1 MGAGGCRGYVY
12 LQIKPSVLK
21 EYLPDPF
28 RCISAVKP
36 WVQPS
41 LYCVNLPSFTWDS
54 ISFIRPTNTPIHVTV
69 CSARA
74 RCCRWWWQNRWK
86 QMSLF
91 SLSAQEHIP
100 PPSPFFFFCETP
112 QKNGGIKETTQSQKE
127 KKCSTFSSDRGQK
140 RSGRPQV
147 EKFWRKIKIY
157 KRNYFKSMDNL
168 KMYLKYLVCLKNPLY
183 I

>member
-100 PPSPFFFFCETP
+100 PPSPFFFFVRHLKRMVESKR
-112 QKNGGIKETTQSQKE
+112 QHKVKKKKNAALSAVIGDRKGRGDHRLKNSEEKLKFIKE
-127 KKCSTFSSDRGQK
+127 
-140 RSGRPQV
+140 
-147 EKFWRKIKIY
+147 IIL
-157 KRNYFKSMDNL
+157 NL
-168 KMYLKYLVCLKNPLY
+168 W
-183 I
+183 II